1 MSDAFES
8 QAHFEEVVT
17 SEQARL
23 DLQNPSSNQYE
34 FFGKDCHPDLSAD
47 ENFHRFYARNNH
59 SESEATR
66 QNFMQQNQVALLGC
80 NFPCD
85 SAIEGGPSSM
95 GIGLHTAG
103 IPDEPT
109 IDPSWIRYDPGEN
122 SNRLLLEENVES
134 FQANAFCL
142 PESIR
147 VSPFEALDI
156 AGVAAVDSRNALAHT
171 YPHSIAPDYCW
182 KVQQAELI
190 ERIRST
196 VRRWEHPERGY
207 GYFQCKICLTE
218 CSTDS
223 NLKRHFLKAKN
234 CIKIWKNMDIATQ
247 MSFDPLAGRVDT
259 LG

>member
-8 QAHFEEVVT
+8 QAHFEEDVT

-23 DLQNPSSNQYE
+23 DLQNPSSNQYG

-66 QNFMQQNQVALLGC
+66 QNFMQQNQAALAANRVQSWTTVVRSTKELRSLGC
-80 NFPCD
+80 YFPCD

-95 GIGLHTAG
+95 GTGLHTAG

-109 IDPSWIRYDPGEN
+109 IDPSLIGYDLGEN
-122 SNRLLLEENVES
+122 SNGLLLAENVES
-134 FQANAFCL
+134 LQANEFCL

-156 AGVAAVDSRNALAHT
+156 AGVAAVDPRNALAHT
-171 YPHSIAPDYCW
+171 YPHTIAPDYCW

-196 VRRWEHPERGY
+196 RAILSV
-207 GYFQCKICLTE
+207 I
-218 CSTDS
+218 
-223 NLKRHFLKAKN
+223 FLKPRTA
-234 CIKIWKNMDIATQ
+234 
-247 MSFDPLAGRVDT
+247 SRYGRTWISLHRCHST
-259 LG
+259 L